1 MSDYLSP
8 EVIGEI
14 LLELPAKSVLRFRSV
29 CKTWYSL
36 ISNSR
41 FANAYLARS
50 NQRSSPYFLFGRR
63 ENEKVCFSLHSNPA
77 MDSSDFIEFH
87 PPYENYGPNKTYG
100 YGHLCG
106 WSWSWNN
113 VFQIVGSVNGL
124 ICLVD
129 SHYKLYEKY
138 FLWNPSINR
147 TVQLPFV
154 KNLLPEECNY
164 CHGFGYHAPTNEYK
178 VARIMHF
185 DDYIAMV
192 EICALNSSREWHS
205 FKLRAD
211 FYLQGGET
219 SVFMNGRLHWLAQ
232 KYHTREDYTRL
243 NFILSFDLGF
253 EIGDENI
260 VYHEVP
266 IPKVFEIKEDQYS
279 LDGAHIAMLNGLLAL
294 YGWLDE
300 TYDVWVMKEYG
311 VVESWT
317 KLYIIDYGIILGR
330 VIGFKKN
337 GEVLVTRNDRDLL
350 LYEPNSQRIIWDLQK
365 NYVSSYF
372 YLDNYVESLVL
383 FDTDGV

>member
-1 MSDYLSP
+1 MSDYLPP

-14 LLELPAKSVLRFRSV
+14 LLGLPIKSVLRFRSV

-50 NQRSSPYFLFGRR
+50 NQRPSPYFLFGRR
-63 ENEKVCFSLHSNPA
+63 EHEKVCFSLHSNPA
-77 MDSSDFIEFH
+77 IDSSDFIEFH
-87 PPYENYGPNKTYG
+87 PPYETYG
-100 YGHLCG
+100 DEHSYD
-106 WSWSWNN
+106 WSWNSPL
-113 VFQIVGSVNGL
+113 FQIVGSVNGL
-124 ICLVD
+124 ICLVN
-129 SHYKLYEKY
+129 SHDELHEKY

-147 TVQLPFV
+147 TVRLTFV
-154 KNLLPEECNY
+154 KNPLFAKCNY

-185 DDYIAMV
+185 DYCIAMV

-205 FKLRAD
+205 FKLSAD
-211 FYLQGGET
+211 FNLYLQGET
-219 SVFMNGRLHWLAQ
+219 SVFTNGRLHWLAQ
-232 KYHTREDYTRL
+232 NYQMREDGTCL
-243 NFILSFDLGF
+243 NFILSFDLGY

-266 IPKVFEIKEDQYS
+266 VPKVLEIEGDQYS
-279 LDGAHIAMLNGLLAL
+279 LEWAHIAIAMLNGLLAL
-294 YGWLDE
+294 HGRLDE
-300 TYDVWVMKEYG
+300 KYDVWVMNEYG

-317 KLYIIDYGIILGR
+317 KLYTIDLGERLGR

-337 GEVLVTRNDRDLL
+337 GEVLITTNDRDLL
-350 LYEPNSQRIIWDLQK
+350 LYEPNSQRTIWDLQK
-365 NYVSSYF
+365 NYVSSCF

-383 FDTDGV
+383 FDTDRV